1 MSTIITPYGPVEA
14 LPGAEFHPDGS
25 VRSCIPAI
33 ACPLN
38 TPLGVLVPQFTANT
52 QRKRRLPVMLFHPG
66 GRLRNLPLEEQTVV
80 PTPLGP
86 LAAEQVTFHESGAL
100 KRLFPLN
107 GTLSGFWTQED
118 EAGLAA
124 PLALDTP
131 FGPVETPVIGLYFS
145 AQGALRSL
153 TLWPGRT
160 LGVPCPLGTVTTRIG
175 VSFYDSGALRSLE
188 PAAPTVV
195 PTPIGPLTAF
205 DSDAVG
211 VNGDINSLRFRENGS
226 LLGLVTTAH
235 AFDVVQENGR
245 VRRVEPPLRRDPC
258 DGQRLEVGP
267 LALEFTGGRV
277 WIGRAGQSRI
287 SAATTD
293 VTEVP
298 FHPPLPSMQR
308 LCTMGAG
315 AW

>member
-1 MSTIITPYGPVEA
+1 MPTITTPYGPVEA
-14 LPGAEFHPDGS
+14 LPGAEFHPDDS

-52 QRKRRLPVMLFHPG
+52 QRKRQLPAMLFHPG

-86 LAAEQVTFHESGAL
+86 LPAEQVTFHESGAL

-118 EAGLAA
+118 EAALAA
-124 PLALDTP
+124 PIILDTP
-131 FGPVETPVIGLYFS
+131 LGPVEAPIISLYFS
-145 AQGALRSL
+145 GQGRLRSL
-153 TLWPGRT
+153 TLWPVLT
-160 LGVPCPLGTVTTRIG
+160 LEVPCPLGSVTTRMG
-175 VSFYDSGALRSLE
+175 VSFYDSGAIRSLE

-195 PTPIGPLTAF
+195 PTPIGPLMAF
-205 DSDAVG
+205 DPDAVG
-211 VNGDINSLRFRENGS
+211 VNGDTNSLRFRENGS
-226 LLGLVTTAH
+226 LLGLVTAAH

-245 VRRVEPPLRRDPC
+245 VRRIEPPLRRDPC
-258 DGQRLEVGP
+258 DGQRQEVGP
-267 LALEFTGGRV
+267 LALEFAGGRV
-277 WIGRAGQSRI
+277 TIGRPGQPRV
-287 SAATTD
+287 SAAVTD
-293 VTEVP
+293 VAAVP
-298 FHPPLPSMQR
+298 FHAPLPPMQR

-315 AW
+315 TW

>member
-1 MSTIITPYGPVEA
+1 MPTITTPYGPVEA

-33 ACPLN
+33 ACPLI

-52 QRKRRLPVMLFHPG
+52 QRKRHLPAMLFHPG

-80 PTPLGP
+80 PTPLGLLP
-86 LAAEQVTFHESGAL
+86 AEQVTFFESGAL

-118 EAGLAA
+118 EAALAA

-131 FGPVETPVIGLYFS
+131 LGPVETAVISLNFS
-145 AQGALRSL
+145 GQGGLRSL
-153 TLWPGRT
+153 TLWPSRT
-160 LGVPCPLGTVTTRIG
+160 LEVPCPLGAVTARIG
-175 VSFYDSGALRSLE
+175 VSFYDSGAIRSLE
-188 PAAPTVV
+188 PAAPTAV
-195 PTPIGPLTAF
+195 TTALGPLMAF
-205 DSDAVG
+205 DADAVG
-211 VNGDINSLRFRENGS
+211 ISGDSNSLRFRENGS
-226 LLGLVTTAH
+226 LLGLVTAAH

-245 VRRVEPPLRRDPC
+245 VRRIEPPLRRNPC
-258 DGQRLEVGP
+258 DGQSLEVGP
-267 LALEFTGGRV
+267 LALEFASGRV
-277 WIGRAGQSRI
+277 SIGRPGQPKI
-287 SAATTD
+287 SAAVTD
-293 VTEVP
+293 VTAVP
-298 FHPPLPSMQR
+298 FHQPLPSMQR

>member
-1 MSTIITPYGPVEA
+1 MPTITTPYGPVEA

-33 ACPLN
+33 ACPLI

-52 QRKRRLPVMLFHPG
+52 QRKRHLPAMLFYPG

-80 PTPLGP
+80 PTPLGLLP
-86 LAAEQVTFHESGAL
+86 AEQVTFFESGAL

-118 EAGLAA
+118 EAALAA

-131 FGPVETPVIGLYFS
+131 LGPVETAVISLNFS
-145 AQGALRSL
+145 GQGGLRSL
-153 TLWPGRT
+153 TLWPSRT
-160 LGVPCPLGTVTTRIG
+160 LEVPCPLGAVTARIG
-175 VSFYDSGALRSLE
+175 VSFYDSGAIRSLE
-188 PAAPTVV
+188 PAAPTAV
-195 PTPIGPLTAF
+195 TTALGPLMAF
-205 DSDAVG
+205 DADAVG
-211 VNGDINSLRFRENGS
+211 ISGDSNSLRFRENGS
-226 LLGLVTTAH
+226 LLGLVTAAH

-245 VRRVEPPLRRDPC
+245 VRRIEPPLRRNPC
-258 DGQRLEVGP
+258 DGQSLEVGP
-267 LALEFTGGRV
+267 LALEFASGRV
-277 WIGRAGQSRI
+277 SIGRPGQPKI
-287 SAATTD
+287 SAAVTD
-293 VTEVP
+293 VTAVP
-298 FHPPLPSMQR
+298 FHQPLPSMQR

>member
-1 MSTIITPYGPVEA
+1 MPTIITPFAPVEA
-14 LPGAEFHPDGS
+14 LPGAECHPDGS

-86 LAAEQVTFHESGAL
+86 LPAEQVTFHESGAL

-107 GTLSGFWTQED
+107 GSLSGFCTQED
-118 EAGLAA
+118 EASLAA

-131 FGPVETPVIGLYFS
+131 LGPVETPVISLYFS
-145 AQGALRSL
+145 GQGGLRSL
-153 TLWPGRT
+153 TLWPGRN
-160 LGVPCPLGTVTTRIG
+160 LEVPCPLGAVTARIG

-188 PAAPTVV
+188 PAEPTAV
-195 PTPIGPLTAF
+195 PTALGPLVAF
-205 DSDAVG
+205 DPDAAG
-211 VNGDINSLRFRENGS
+211 VSGDVNSLRFRENGS

-245 VRRVEPPLRRDPC
+245 VRRIEPPLRRDPC
-258 DGQRLEVGP
+258 DGQRVEVGP
-267 LALEFTGGRV
+267 LALEFAGGRV
-277 WIGRAGQSRI
+277 AIGRPGQTRI
-287 SAATTD
+287 SAAVAD
-293 VTEVP
+293 VAAVP
-298 FHPPLPSMQR
+298 FHQPLPSMQR
-308 LCTMGAG
+308 FCTMGAG